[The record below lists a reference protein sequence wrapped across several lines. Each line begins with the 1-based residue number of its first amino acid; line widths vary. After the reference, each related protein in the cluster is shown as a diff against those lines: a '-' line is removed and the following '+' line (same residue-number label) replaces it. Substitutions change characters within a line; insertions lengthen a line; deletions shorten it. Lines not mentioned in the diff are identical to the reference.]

1 MSAKIPSKF
10 STILEERPLLER
22 RTDHRARRGGPYPAD
37 AELDV
42 ETDLLPNHELT
53 IAELLAVER
62 LLADAL
68 DDFLSRFN

>member
-1 MSAKIPSKF
+1 MPAKILSKPS
-10 STILEERPLLER
+10 TTPEEPPLAAR
-22 RTDHRARRGGPYPAD
+22 RTDHHARRGGFYPA
-37 AELDV
+37 ETKLDV